1 MKLLLS
7 EVDFLRY
14 KHFINL
20 KNYIIYYPMLYSMG
34 GGGAIDTLTFTPNNF
49 EFSTCRKCQKCRK
62 K

>member
-20 KNYIIYYPMLYSMG
+20 KNYIIYCPMLYSMG
-34 GGGAIDTLTFTPNNF
+34 GGGGGGGGGNRHADIYSKQF
-49 EFSTCRKCQKCRK
+49 
-62 K
+62 